1 MHIKNQL
8 RAANTISGAKS
19 PRSSLLVSRSP
30 YAIVTAFIIMTTIVN
45 SQEPALRVAE
55 PLDSIVA
62 DLRKV
67 IPEQMLNENI
77 PGLSIA
83 LIRNNQLVWTEGFGT
98 ANVITHRPVTSETLF
113 EVASNSKVVTAYIA
127 LRLVDQ
133 GQLSLDEPLDSYL
146 SEPWLPSS
154 SPYRNVITLRHT
166 LSHSSGLRHNTPSR
180 ENLFAPGSHYSYSGQ
195 GLLYTQTVIEQVT
208 GQSLEDLAQQLVFE
222 PLGMSSTSFVN
233 RPDLT
238 KRTANGHLRGI
249 PPVILFV
256 LPYAVVALLVGLIGL
271 VVFRIRT
278 GKWRPSHR
286 MVIIT
291 LAATFPLS
299 LIPVFILFGMLGL
312 LEFAWLIAFWGLAL
326 IIVFSAAFKIGR
338 YIIGRLSP
346 HRAWIRS
353 TLTISWLL
361 LILTGLALLVFHI
374 RNVPVPRWT
383 PVPAGA
389 ASSLRATTTDMAA
402 FLIELSHS
410 KHLSTELASQL
421 GSPQIQLA
429 NDLAWGLGPGIQHSQ
444 QGAALWQWG
453 QHIDFQSITIIYPEH
468 GIGVVVCTNSDL
480 YNPDVAINI
489 AQLAI
494 GGRIDLIRRG
504 SHLEFDFQSER

>member
-1 MHIKNQL
+1 MHLKNQF
-8 RAANTISGAKS
+8 RAINPVSGVK
-19 PRSSLLVSRSP
+19 SLLASFLLPRSP
-30 YAIVTAFIIMTTIVN
+30 YAILTMLSIMTTALN

-77 PGLSIA
+77 PGLSIT
-83 LIRNNQLVWTEGFGT
+83 LIRNNQIVWTEGFGT
-98 ANVITHRPVTSETLF
+98 ANIITHRPVTSETLF

-133 GQLSLDEPLDSYL
+133 GQLALDEPLDSYL
-146 SEPWLPSS
+146 VEPWLPSS

-180 ENLFAPGSHYSYSGQ
+180 ENLFAPGSHYSYSGL

-208 GQSLEDLAQQLVFE
+208 GQSLEGLAQQLVFE

-233 RPDLT
+233 RSDLA

-249 PPVILFV
+249 PPVVLFV
-256 LPYAVVALLVGLIGL
+256 IPYAVVSLLVVLIGL
-271 VVFRIRT
+271 VIVRIRT
-278 GKWRPSHR
+278 GKWRSTRR
-286 MVIIT
+286 MAAII
-291 LAATFPLS
+291 LGVSFPLS
-299 LIPVFILFGMLGL
+299 LIPEFILFGELGL

-326 IIVFSAAFKIGR
+326 IIVFPVAFIIGR
-338 YIIGRLSP
+338 HIIGRLSL
-346 HRAWIRS
+346 HRTWIRS
-353 TLTISWLL
+353 VLITGWLL
-361 LILTGLALLVFHI
+361 LILAGLTLLVFRI

-389 ASSLRATTTDMAA
+389 ASSLRATTADMAT
-402 FLIELSHS
+402 FLIELSQS
-410 KHLSTELASQL
+410 KYLSTELASQL
-421 GSPQIQLA
+421 GSPQIQLT
-429 NDLAWGLGPGIQHSQ
+429 NELAWGLGPGIQHSQ
-444 QGAALWQWG
+444 QGVALWQWG
-453 QHIDFQSITIIYPEH
+453 QHIDFQSIMIIYPEH

-489 AQLAI
+489 AQQAI

-504 SHLEFDFQSER
+504 SHLEFDFRSEG